1 MAQQVKFILSNQ
13 SVFLNLPPNTGLMI
27 GAGKGVIRS
36 MHCNPDL
43 NSEAVP
49 VDLAI
54 NAIITIAYKRS
65 KMSKESVYFCNVTDS
80 GINPL
85 TWGQSL
91 EIGRELFNKYPM
103 CQSLWYPNGSIKTN
117 YYHHLFCVVFFHYLP
132 AYFIDFLM
140 VLIRQKPL

>member
-1 MAQQVKFILSNQ
+1 
-13 SVFLNLPPNTGLMI
+13 MI

-36 MHCNPDL
+36 MHCNPDF

-54 NAIITIAYKRS
+54 NAIITIAYKRA

-140 VLIRQKPL
+140 VVIRQKPL